1 MRMWTRL
8 NITLALVLLVA
19 SCGADD
25 AVSSTVTT
33 RPVTPLETGMSV
45 PADVAEGMRSPNFV
59 LGPAPEDAVQLARVG
74 LADAVAVADE
84 FSGVSDPAV
93 AAFAVYSDS
102 DRQARLVYV
111 LVFEG
116 LELYPIGGGARTGEP
131 EEPGSVTVH
140 HELVVL
146 VDALT
151 GDFISSTTFR

>member
-1 MRMWTRL
+1 MRTRL
-8 NITLALVLLVA
+8 NITLASVLLVA

-25 AVSSTVTT
+25 GVSSTATT
-33 RPVTPLETGMSV
+33 RPDTPLETGMSV
-45 PADVAEGMRSPNFV
+45 PADVAEGMRSLNFV
-59 LGPAPEDAVQLARVG
+59 LEPAPEDALQRARVS
-74 LADAVAVADE
+74 LADALDIAEE

-116 LELYPIGGGARTGEP
+116 LELYPMGEP
-131 EEPGSVTVH
+131 DEVPGSVTVH
-140 HELVVL
+140 HELIVL

-151 GDFISSTTFR
+151 GDFISSTTLR